1 MSFESQKKRA
11 QTLTN
16 AYQRNYDWNNGVS
29 GPQRSTP
36 GITYGSKFADYQLEK
51 GFNSAY
57 KSSKGYAI
65 RKNPI
70 SRKNEMYVRGTTL
83 KGFGRE
89 WISNGLEALP
99 RGAAALLGLSAA
111 QSFSLRARRRHA
123 SYLDSV
129 AMRNGVDAVLGHSRG
144 AAVVSDMTFS
154 KRKVGVDGA
163 MLLAKKGR
171 RGFTNYRQ
179 SQPFDALIGLGAGK
193 TKKVR
198 GPWNPR
204 SRRFHKA
211 YLH

>member
-1 MSFESQKKRA
+1 MSFQDQTYRA

-16 AYQRNYDWNNGVS
+16 AYQRNYDWLS
-29 GPQRSTP
+29 GDGP
-36 GITYGSKFADYQLEK
+36 GREQEAVTYGSKFADYQLEK

-57 KSSKGYAI
+57 ANKKGYAI

-83 KGFGRE
+83 KGYGRE
-89 WISNGLEALP
+89 WLSNAVEALP
-99 RGAAALLGLSAA
+99 RGVAGVLGLSGP
-111 QSFSLRARRRHA
+111 QELSLRARRKHA

-129 AMRNGVDAVLGHSRG
+129 AKRNGVDAVLGHSRG
-144 AAVVSDMTFS
+144 AAVVSDMTYP

-163 MLLAKKGR
+163 MLLARKGR

-179 SQPFDALIGLGAGK
+179 AQYFDAVIGIGAGK

>member
-1 MSFESQKKRA
+1 MSFETQKKRA

-16 AYQRNYDWNNGVS
+16 AYQRNYDWLS
-29 GPQRSTP
+29 GYGPVRGQEAV
-36 GITYGSKFADYQLEK
+36 TYGSKFADYQLEK

-57 KSSKGYAI
+57 ANSKGYAI

-70 SRKNEMYVRGTTL
+70 SRKNEMYVRGTNL
-83 KGFGRE
+83 KGYGRE
-89 WISNGLEALP
+89 WLSNAVEALP
-99 RGAAALLGLSAA
+99 RGVAGVFGLSAA
-111 QSFSLRARRRHA
+111 QELSLRARRKHA

-129 AMRNGVDAVLGHSRG
+129 AMRNDVDAVLGHSRG
-144 AAVVSDMTFS
+144 AAVVSDMTFP

-163 MLLAKKGR
+163 MLLARKGR

-179 SQPFDALIGLGAGK
+179 SQAFDAFIGIGAAK

>member
-1 MSFESQKKRA
+1 MSFYDQTERA

-16 AYQRNYDWNNGVS
+16 AYQRNYDWLSGS
-29 GPQRSTP
+29 GPVRDQEAV
-36 GITYGSKFADYQLEK
+36 TYGSKFADYELEK
-51 GFNSAY
+51 GFESAY
-57 KSSKGYAI
+57 ANKDGYAI

-70 SRKNEMYVRGTTL
+70 SRKNEMYVRGTNL
-83 KGFGRE
+83 KGYGRE
-89 WISNGLEALP
+89 WLSNALEVLP
-99 RGAAALLGLSAA
+99 RGVAGVLGLSAP
-111 QSFSLRARRRHA
+111 QELSLRARRKHA

-129 AMRNGVDAVLGHSRG
+129 AKRNDVDAVLGHSRG
-144 AAVVSDMTFS
+144 AAVVSDMTFR

-163 MLLAKKGR
+163 MILAKRGR

-179 SQPFDALIGLGAGK
+179 TQPFDAFIGIGAGK

-211 YLH
+211 YLN